1 MTPFLRQIAAVTAM
15 NVRSIPSRLGTSL
28 VIVIGIAG
36 VVGVMTALLSMAAG
50 FQATLASTGRPDR
63 VIVLRGGATDELS
76 SVLYRDQ
83 GQIVVD
89 LPGIRRGAD
98 GKPLASAEL
107 YMLTDVVKK
116 SSGGASNVIV
126 RGVARNVWQVRPEAS
141 IVAGRDLQPG
151 RREVLVGRAAQA
163 QFAGL
168 ELGDPVEVRDGP
180 WQVVGVFEA
189 DGSAH
194 ESEIWVDVDTL
205 HGAIPRQGYTGVTAQ
220 LDDDRPETFQAFKD
234 RVTTDPRLTVQ
245 VQREPDFYASRSK
258 ALSNFING
266 LGYTVTVIMAIGAVF
281 GALNTM
287 YAAVSTRSVEIAT
300 LRALGFGG
308 LPVVISVLIEA
319 LLLALAGG
327 AIGAALAYL
336 LFNGYSVSTLNFQT
350 FSQTAFA
357 FRVTPDLLVQGVTW
371 AVLIGMIGG
380 IFPAVRAA
388 RLPIVDALRAN

>member
-1 MTPFLRQIAAVTAM
+1 MIPFLRQIAAVTTM
-15 NVRSIPSRLGTSL
+15 NLKSVPSRLGTSL

-50 FQATLASTGRPDR
+50 FKATLASTGRADR
-63 VIVLRGGATDELS
+63 VIILRGGANDELS
-76 SVLYRDQ
+76 SVLYREQ
-83 GQIVVD
+83 GRIV
-89 LPGIRRGAD
+89 LEMPGIRKGAD
-98 GKPLASAEL
+98 GAPLASAEL

-126 RGVARNVWQVRPEAS
+126 RGVARNVWQLRPEAR
-141 IVAGRDLQPG
+141 IVAGRDLEPG
-151 RREVLVGRAAQA
+151 RREVLVGRAAQS

-168 ELGDPVEVRDGP
+168 EIGDAVEVRDGP

-189 DGSAH
+189 EGGSH

-220 LDDDRPETFQAFKD
+220 LEDARAETFQAFKD
-234 RVTTDPRLTVQ
+234 RLTTDPRLTVQ
-245 VQREPDFYASRSK
+245 VQREPEYYASRSQ

-266 LGYTVTVIMAIGAVF
+266 LGYTVTIIMAIGAVF

-287 YAAVSTRSVEIAT
+287 YAAVSTRTIEIAT

-308 LPVVISVLIEA
+308 APVVVSVLIEA

-327 AIGAALAYL
+327 LIGAALAYGV
-336 LFNGYSVSTLNFQT
+336 FNGYSVSTLNFQT

-357 FRVTPDLLVQGVTW
+357 FRVTPELLAQGVSG
-371 AVLIGMIGG
+371 AVLIGMLGG
-380 IFPAVRAA
+380 LFPAVRAA
-388 RLPIVDALRAN
+388 RLPIVNALRAA

>member
-15 NVRSIPSRLGTSL
+15 NVRSIPSRLGTSM

-36 VVGVMTALLSMAAG
+36 VVGVMTALLSMAVG

-63 VIVLRGGATDELS
+63 VIVLRGGATDELA
-76 SVLYRDQ
+76 SVLYRDH

-89 LPGIRRGAD
+89 LPGIRKGAD

-126 RGVARNVWQVRPEAS
+126 RGVARNVWAVRPEAG

-180 WQVVGVFEA
+180 WEVVGAFEA
-189 DGSAH
+189 DNSSH

-220 LDDDRPETFQAFKD
+220 LEDASAETFEAFKD

-287 YAAVSTRSVEIAT
+287 YAAVSTRTVEIAT

-308 LPVVISVLIEA
+308 LPVVVSVLIEA

-327 AIGAALAYL
+327 AIGAALAYA

-357 FRVTPDLLVQGVTW
+357 FRVTPDLLVQGVAW
-371 AVLIGMIGG
+371 AVIIGMIGG
-380 IFPAVRAA
+380 LFPAVRAA
-388 RLPIVDALRAN
+388 RLPIVDALRAS